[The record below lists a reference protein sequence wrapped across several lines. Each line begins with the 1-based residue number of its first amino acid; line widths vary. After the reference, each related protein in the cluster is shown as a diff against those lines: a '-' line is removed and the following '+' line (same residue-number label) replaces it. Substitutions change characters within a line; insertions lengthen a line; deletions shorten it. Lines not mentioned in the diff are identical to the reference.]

1 MEGAFM
7 TVEAFSKNSASYGG
21 DGFDG
26 RPMPA
31 VDSDGEGYRG
41 PDRRRKFSL
50 YDQYTDMYGQHAEVR
65 GTSPLD
71 LGASRRRR
79 TDAPRVGGIGIEGA
93 RNASK
98 E

>member
-7 TVEAFSKNSASYGG
+7 SVEAFSKNSASYGG
-21 DGFDG
+21 DGF
-26 RPMPA
+26 
-31 VDSDGEGYRG
+31 DGEGYRG